1 MKPGDLVQL
10 MEPADLEEHWG
21 KHGIILEITDARLSY
36 PVTVLIDGEPGYFEM
51 RELEVIE

>member
-21 KHGIILEITDARLSY
+21 KYGIVLEIMDARLSY
-36 PVTVLIDGEPGYFEM
+36 PVTVLIDGETGHFEM

>member
-1 MKPGDLVQL
+1 MKPGDLVHV

-21 KHGIILEITDARLSY
+21 KYGIVLDITDIRLSY